1 MIEDHSDRS
10 LKEIFAQGGNNV
22 NNNLGD
28 ILFIHSPLEF
38 SDLSI
43 IHNDLITILNY
54 NLIVNLFMVY
64 LILMLVFIFTIKF
77 VIDSDLF
84 LEKVK
89 TLPLGKYLYYILN
102 KLISIWKNSS
112 ILWIY
117 FILFFFYLFL
127 VVHPLMLFMVFY
139 FF

>member
-1 MIEDHSDRS
+1 
-10 LKEIFAQGGNNV
+10 
-22 NNNLGD
+22 
-28 ILFIHSPLEF
+28 
-38 SDLSI
+38 
-43 IHNDLITILNY
+43 
-54 NLIVNLFMVY
+54 
-64 LILMLVFIFTIKF
+64 MLVFIFTIKF